1 MSIRKKRGNFGEV
14 ENQFIKLKE
23 ENEKLKQ
30 AQLNSDDVEKLIYE
44 NRVLKLELQKLKSK
58 SDFFLDPK
66 LFDGNSSNI
75 NVTGT
80 VQGNYNDEIGANE
93 QNSQNIESSKNLNA
107 NYSEKE
113 ILNIDFPKEP
123 SMGINSINNT
133 EKKNNSVNLENNIN
147 MNNNI
152 KNIIGNS
159 SFSSAKKSNSN
170 RNHNGINYHKYGN
183 SEVYNNNSNLNDI
196 INNLMQNNNLDL
208 ISENSTKKNQL
219 SSKDTNENNL
229 SLKKSNGYSSLFKAG
244 ESLVSGQ
251 FSAINNSIVAQK
263 KNRSPDV
270 IALRQ
275 VNDRLKYLESLEK
288 ESSNFLNKQRE
299 KIKNEKLKKEEEIK
313 KKIED
318 VNNYINI
325 SKSFLFIN

>member
-30 AQLNSDDVEKLIYE
+30 AHLNPEDVEKLIYE

-66 LFDGNSSNI
+66 LFEGNSNNNNI
-75 NVTGT
+75 TRT
-80 VQGNYNDEIGANE
+80 VHGNNNEEMANE
-93 QNSQNIESSKNLNA
+93 QNNHNIENSKNINA
-107 NYSEKE
+107 NNSEKE
-113 ILNIDFPKEP
+113 ILNNDILKEP
-123 SMGINSINNT
+123 FSEINSINNT
-133 EKKNNSVNLENNIN
+133 EKKNNAVYFESNQY
-147 MNNNI
+147 MNSNI
-152 KNIIGNS
+152 KNIVGNS

-170 RNHNGINYHKYGN
+170 KNNKGNFYHKYGN
-183 SEVYNNNSNLNDI
+183 SEVNSSNSNLNDI
-196 INNLMQNNNLDL
+196 INNLMLNNNSDL
-208 ISENSTKKNQL
+208 ISENSIKKNKL

-229 SLKKSNGYSSLFKAG
+229 SLKKTNGYNSLFKAG

-251 FSAINNSIVAQK
+251 FSSINNSIVAQK
-263 KNRSPDV
+263 KNRSPDF

-299 KIKNEKLKKEEEIK
+299 KIKNDKLKKEEEIK

-318 VNNYINI
+318 VI
-325 SKSFLFIN
+325 ST